1 MTNIS
6 AENQMEMVAEIYEK
20 KERVLEC
27 LRASRVDS
35 SPNTIPSET
44 LEMTC
49 KSLEQTCTWH
59 R

>member
-1 MTNIS
+1 
-6 AENQMEMVAEIYEK
+6 MEMAAEIYDK
-20 KERVLEC
+20 KEIVLEC

>member
-6 AENQMEMVAEIYEK
+6 AENQMEMAAEIYDK

-35 SPNTIPSET
+35 SPNAIPSGVF
-44 LEMTC
+44 EMTC
-49 KSLEQTCTWH
+49 KSLVQTYRWH